1 MLLWTLDELYCTS
14 DVEDRPLLTVLFAH
28 VCVHKGERSV
38 VKSLVATYGVDCRDS
53 QGRTPLM
60 YAVIG
65 ESDVQYSVYV
75 YMWLGNPL
83 LCAVVCVCVCM
94 GVCSV
99 LAADKSKCCE
109 TLLRLGA
116 DPNSLD
122 GETNATCVIECS
134 SCLPSPSL
142 TSLSPTPLFPSP
154 TPPLPSPPPLT
165 YIPQSM
171 DALHCCGP
179 PITATRTQCAPSSN
193 PMTPIRT
200 LLTLMAELVSRHVN
214 IVVCIWREH
223 TYVHTCVSTSTVYTG
238 TYIHT
243 YCIYIYVHTLI
254 HSM

>member
-28 VCVHKGERSV
+28 VCAHKGERSV

-65 ESDVQYSVYV
+65 ESNVQYNMYV
-75 YMWLGNPL
+75 CGWETPYCVL
-83 LCAVVCVCVCM
+83 LCVCVCM

-122 GETNATCVIECS
+122 GKTNATCVIECS
-134 SCLPSPSL
+134 
-142 TSLSPTPLFPSP
+142 
-154 TPPLPSPPPLT
+154 
-165 YIPQSM
+165 
-171 DALHCCGP
+171 
-179 PITATRTQCAPSSN
+179 
-193 PMTPIRT
+193 
-200 LLTLMAELVSRHVN
+200 
-214 IVVCIWREH
+214 
-223 TYVHTCVSTSTVYTG
+223 
-238 TYIHT
+238 
-243 YCIYIYVHTLI
+243 
-254 HSM
+254 